1 MHPPLPII
9 ALLLPLLM
17 IYSPLPASSFFTGQW
32 IKPLENEAKLK
43 LLCTNNINHVVMRGM
58 ESPLVS
64 PHCHIGCEF

>member
-1 MHPPLPII
+1 MHPPLPPI
-9 ALLLPLLM
+9 ALLLSLLW
-17 IYSPLPASSFFTGQW
+17 IYSPLPASPFFAGQW

-64 PHCHIGCEF
+64 SCC